1 MNIWQRFQMPA
12 HQVEGRAS
20 APGGLDW
27 IVNVALEGGSN
38 RSMLGTFR
46 FGRFEFTAEQPSSAR
61 PHVAA
66 AIARDIL
73 MSALLAQK

>member
-1 MNIWQRFQMPA
+1 M
-12 HQVEGRAS
+12 
-20 APGGLDW
+20 
-27 IVNVALEGGSN
+27 VNVPLEGGSN
-38 RSMLGTFR
+38 RSMLGTFK

-61 PHVAA
+61 PYAAA